1 MKTIGTDLFLE
12 ELREWARR
20 LASSATYYNYTVDRF
35 KNCRGRYADVL
46 AAERDFY
53 RLNVEAHIEGL
64 RTEKTMQ
71 ARSSRVGFP
80 LDEIARVSVT
90 RRTTTVSCT
99 PRTYRKEIMNHDETE
114 KNA

>member
-1 MKTIGTDLFLE
+1 MTDLFLE

-20 LASSATYYNYTVDRF
+20 LAASATYYNYTVDRF

-53 RLNVEAHIEGL
+53 RLNVEAHIDGL
-64 RTEKTMQ
+64 RTDRLMQ
-71 ARSSRVGFP
+71 TRSGRPGFS

-90 RRTTTVSCT
+90 RRGMTVSGR
-99 PRTYRKEIMNHDETE
+99 PRTYRKEITHDETE

>member
-1 MKTIGTDLFLE
+1 MKTIGTDYFTE

-20 LASSATYYNYTVDRF
+20 LAASATYYNYTVDRF
-35 KNCRGRYADVL
+35 KNCHGRYADVL

-53 RLNVEAHIEGL
+53 RLNVEAHIDGL

-90 RRTTTVSCT
+90 RRATTVSAS
-99 PRTYRKEIMNHDETE
+99 PRTYRKEITNHETE

>member
-1 MKTIGTDLFLE
+1 MQTARIDYFTE

-20 LASSATYYNYTVDRF
+20 LAASATYYNYTVDRF

-64 RTEKTMQ
+64 RTDRLMQ
-71 ARSSRVGFP
+71 TRSGRPGFS

-90 RRTTTVSCT
+90 RRATTVSAS
-99 PRTYRKEIMNHDETE
+99 PRTYRKEITNHETE